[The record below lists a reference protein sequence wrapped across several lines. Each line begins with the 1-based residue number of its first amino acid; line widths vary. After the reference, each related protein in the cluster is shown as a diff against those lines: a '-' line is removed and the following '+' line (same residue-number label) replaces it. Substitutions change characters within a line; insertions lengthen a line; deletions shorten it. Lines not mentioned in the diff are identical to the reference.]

1 MDLRNSGIRII
12 GYTKDFIVLE
22 GIICGL
28 RKFWDTNDSLYEGQQ
43 GLREVYCVDLT
54 KFWNKND
61 WLYEDSM
68 CLIGLLCGFE
78 LSLE

>member
-28 RKFWDTNDSLYEGQQ
+28 RKFWDTNDSLYE
-43 GLREVYCVDLT
+43 
-54 KFWNKND
+54 
-61 WLYEDSM
+61 
-68 CLIGLLCGFE
+68 
-78 LSLE
+78 